1 MIRFFRSI
9 RQSLL
14 AQGRITRYL
23 TYAIGEIVLVVIG
36 IFLALQLNNWN
47 AERKRTQQEL
57 DLLAEMREN
66 LLMDLKDCRYN
77 IEANQRYER
86 GNRAVLKHL
95 TERTPFHDSLRIHY
109 ANIFGNTTL
118 TANTSAYENLKSIGF
133 DLIRNDSL
141 RRKVTAL
148 YSERY
153 DYLKNLEFE
162 ADGQLQWSHI
172 LPQIHAKVQV
182 DTMWVSGA
190 PYDVA
195 ALMDDKTFQGV
206 LRTNLFIREWMVKIY
221 GSTEKRINTLI
232 EMIDRE
238 LEARR

>member
-23 TYAIGEIVLVVIG
+23 TYAVGEILLVVIG

-47 AERKRTQQEL
+47 AERKRDQQEL
-57 DLLAEMREN
+57 GLLAEMREN
-66 LLMDLKDCRYN
+66 LAMDLKDCRYN

-95 TERTPFHDSLRIHY
+95 TERTPFHDSLRVHY
-109 ANIFGNTTL
+109 ANLFGSTTL
-118 TANTSAYENLKSIGF
+118 TANTSAYDNLKSIGI

-141 RRKVTAL
+141 RRKMTAL

-162 ADGQLQWSHI
+162 ADGRIQMDHI
-172 LPQIHAKVQV
+172 LPQVHAKVLV
-182 DTMWVSGA
+182 DTMWVSGQ
-190 PYDVA
+190 PYDAV
-195 ALMDDKTFQGV
+195 ALMDDRTFQGA
-206 LRTNLFIREWMVKIY
+206 LRTNLFIREWMVKMY
-221 GSTEKRINTLI
+221 GTTEKRITKLM